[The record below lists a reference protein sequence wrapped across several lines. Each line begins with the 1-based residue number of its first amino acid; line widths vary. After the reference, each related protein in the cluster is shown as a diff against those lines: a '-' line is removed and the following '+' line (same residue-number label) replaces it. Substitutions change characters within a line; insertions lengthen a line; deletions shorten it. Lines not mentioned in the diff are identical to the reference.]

1 VERRVAYGGLVFV
14 AVVWGTTFPIIKNT
28 LFFIDP
34 ISFLLFRF
42 VIASLVML
50 PFIFKRI
57 NKRDAFYGSLVGIP
71 LFLGYITQTFGLEY
85 TSPSM
90 SGLITGIYVILTPIL
105 SIFVL
110 RNGVDMIK
118 IYLTIAAFA
127 GMALMTVSSTSGQ
140 IFGNV
145 LTLGTAFFY
154 ALQMVLTEKYVVRG
168 DPMVFTF
175 FQLVVVTVLSLVA
188 SPESV
193 LKVGT
198 LSNGYVLFSVL
209 FNAILGTSIAIWIM
223 SASIK
228 RTNAYLSALIL
239 ILEPVFAVVISTIFF
254 HFPITGIM
262 IAGGVIIVVSM
273 VLAIN
278 RENKKFES
286 PSF

>member
-1 VERRVAYGGLVFV
+1 MERRAAYGGLIFV

-28 LFFIDP
+28 LYFIDP

-50 PFIFKRI
+50 PFIIKRI
-57 NKRDAFYGSLVGIP
+57 NRRDALYGSLVGIP

-105 SIFVL
+105 SIIL
-110 RNGVDMIK
+110 LKNRVDMIK
-118 IYLTIAAFA
+118 IYLTITAFA
-127 GMALMTVSSTSGQ
+127 GMALMTVNSTSGQ
-140 IFGNV
+140 ILGNL

-154 ALQMVLTEKYVVRG
+154 ALQMILTEKYILKG

-175 FQLVVVTVLSLVA
+175 FQLVVVAILSLVA
-188 SPESV
+188 SPGSA

-198 LSNGYVLFSVL
+198 LGNGYVLFSVL
-209 FNAILGTSIAIWIM
+209 FNAVLGTSTAIWIM

-228 RTNAYLSALIL
+228 RTSAYLSALIL
-239 ILEPVFAVVISTIFF
+239 ILEPVFAVVVSTIFF
-254 HFPITGIM
+254 HYPITSLM
-262 IAGGVIIVVSM
+262 IAGGVIIIVSM
-273 VLAIN
+273 AFAIN
-278 RENKKFES
+278 RENKKS
-286 PSF
+286 SSY